1 MRWRL
6 LATAVSALTLSACAS
21 TSAAPAFKD
30 ASTLAAERT
39 GYRAV
44 WRTGT
49 AEDDEADKKINELL
63 ANELTVD
70 AAVQIALLNNRTLP
84 AEYEELGVA
93 QAELVQAGLLKNPVF
108 GGTYRFPL
116 DPGHL
121 AGIEADLV
129 TDFVQL
135 LTRGAA
141 KKIASLNLEATIFR
155 VGNHIVKHAY
165 ETKKAWYTVV
175 AAEQM
180 LAMRKVITEAAEA
193 AVEVAQ
199 KQYDAGTINE
209 LDLANEQSLFA
220 QVTLD
225 LRRTEGNVVTARE
238 HLNRLMGTFGTQT
251 KWRSPGKLPE
261 LPKAD
266 PSLDHLEP
274 LAVKRRLDLLA
285 ARRDVEVLSYGL
297 SLAKN
302 TRWAGFIDAGVSF
315 ERKPEGIR
323 LLGPTV
329 SFEIPIFD
337 QRQAAI
343 ARIEAMLRQAKAREY
358 ALAVDIRSE
367 VRESRNDVM
376 VARAVAETYGTKLV
390 PLRVKVVEL
399 SQQFYDAMLLGV
411 FQLLLAKQQEI
422 EAFRSYIDAARD
434 YWIAR
439 AELDMATG
447 GALPLTNTGSKK
459 S

>member
-1 MRWRL
+1 MSLRW
-6 LATAVSALTLSACAS
+6 LAIAASAFMLSACAS
-21 TSAAPAFKD
+21 TSATGAFRD
-30 ASTLAAERT
+30 SSSLAEDRT

-44 WRTGT
+44 WRTGG
-49 AEDDEADKKINELL
+49 AEDAEVDKRVDALL
-63 ANELTVD
+63 AKELTLE
-70 AAVQIALLNNRTLP
+70 AAVQVALLNNRTLQ
-84 AEYEELGVA
+84 AQYEELGVA

-135 LTRGAA
+135 ITRGAR
-141 KKIASLNLEATIFR
+141 KNIAALSLEATKLR
-155 VGNHIVKHAY
+155 VGNAIVHHAY
-165 ETKKAWYTVV
+165 ETKKAWFTVV

-180 LAMRKVITEAAEA
+180 LTMRKIITDAAEA

-199 KQYDAGTINE
+199 KQHDAGTINE
-209 LDLANEQSLFA
+209 LELANEQSLFA
-220 QVTLD
+220 QVSLD
-225 LRRTEGNVVTARE
+225 LRRTEGNVITARE
-238 HLNRLMGTFGTQT
+238 HLNRLMGTFGKQT
-251 KWRSPGKLPE
+251 AWRTPGKLPE
-261 LPKAD
+261 LPSTD
-266 PSLDHLEP
+266 PPLEHLETV
-274 LAVKRRLDLLA
+274 AVKRRLDLLA

-302 TRWAGFIDAGVSF
+302 TRWLGFVDAGVSF

-323 LLGPTV
+323 LLGPSV

-358 ALAVDIRSE
+358 ALAVDVRSE
-367 VRESRNDVM
+367 VRETRNDVL
-376 VARAVAETYGTKLV
+376 VSRAVAETYGKKLV
-390 PLRVKVVEL
+390 PLREKVVVL

-411 FQLLLAKQQEI
+411 FQLLLAKQQEF
-422 EAFRSYIDAARD
+422 EAYRSLIDSTRD

-439 AELDMATG
+439 CDLDLATG
-447 GALPLTNTGSKK
+447 GALPMSEKK

>member
-1 MRWRL
+1 MRSLLVAL
-6 LATAVSALTLSACAS
+6 LALSLSACAS
-21 TSAAPAFKD
+21 TSATGAFRD
-30 ASTLAAERT
+30 ASTMAEERT

-44 WRTGT
+44 WRTGGPED
-49 AEDDEADKKINELL
+49 AEVDKRIDALL
-63 ANELTVD
+63 AKELTLE
-70 AAVQIALLNNRTLP
+70 AAVQVALLNNRTLQ

-135 LTRGAA
+135 ITRGAA
-141 KKIASLNLEATIFR
+141 KNIAATALEATKLR
-155 VGNHIVKHAY
+155 VGSAIVKHAY
-165 ETKKAWYTVV
+165 ETKKAWFNVV

-180 LAMRKVITEAAEA
+180 VAMRRVITEAAEA

-209 LDLANEQSLFA
+209 LELANEQSLFA
-220 QVTLD
+220 QVSLD

-238 HLNRLMGTFGTQT
+238 HLNRLMGTFGKHTS
-251 KWRSPGKLPE
+251 WRTGGKLPE
-261 LPKAD
+261 IPTAD
-266 PSLDHLEP
+266 PPLDHLET
-274 LAVKRRLDLLA
+274 LAVRRRLDLLA

-297 SLAKN
+297 ALAKN
-302 TRWAGFIDAGVSF
+302 TRWLGFVDAGVSF

-323 LLGPTV
+323 LIGPTV
-329 SFEIPIFD
+329 SFEIPIFN

-343 ARIEAMLRQAKAREY
+343 AKIEAMLRQAQAREY
-358 ALAVDIRSE
+358 ALAVDVRSE
-367 VRESRNDVM
+367 VRETRNDVL
-376 VARAVAETYGTKLV
+376 VARSLAETYGKKLV
-390 PLRVKVVEL
+390 PLREKVVVL

-422 EAFRSYIDAARD
+422 EAYRSLIDTTRD

-439 AELDMATG
+439 CDLDLATG
-447 GALPLTNTGSKK
+447 GALPMGAMEKK
-459 S
+459 